1 MEYSLTPLPLKK
13 RVLAPKIDKNVLTL
27 EEFKQ
32 KSFVELVSYFNT
44 YDKIK
49 MFCNS
54 LVKSTQDELI
64 ILIKNEDVLEN
75 SEESFEKHKAL
86 LLSYM
91 RLPITTKSKDPH
103 IIERYSKFVM
113 NKPKRLNISFIIY
126 RRKLIELGL
135 LKESINDKYA
145 KTTKKSK
152 SPKER
157 TLHRTIATN

>member
-1 MEYSLTPLPLKK
+1 
-13 RVLAPKIDKNVLTL
+13 
-27 EEFKQ
+27 
-32 KSFVELVSYFNT
+32 
-44 YDKIK
+44 
-49 MFCNS
+49 
-54 LVKSTQDELI
+54 
-64 ILIKNEDVLEN
+64 
-75 SEESFEKHKAL
+75 
-86 LLSYM
+86 
-91 RLPITTKSKDPH
+91 
-103 IIERYSKFVM
+103 M